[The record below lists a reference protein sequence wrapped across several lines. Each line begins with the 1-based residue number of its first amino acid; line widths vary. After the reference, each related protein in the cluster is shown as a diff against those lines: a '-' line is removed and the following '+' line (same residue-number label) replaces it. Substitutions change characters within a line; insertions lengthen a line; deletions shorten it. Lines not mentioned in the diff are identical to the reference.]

1 LGKGKVRKSDG
12 SAPTVQQLCVNS
24 KVPTG
29 LLWHFM
35 NEVRVEDDSGAKNA
49 KCTVRK
55 AIWANETGGLDY
67 G

>member
-1 LGKGKVRKSDG
+1 
-12 SAPTVQQLCVNS
+12 
-24 KVPTG
+24 
-29 LLWHFM
+29 M